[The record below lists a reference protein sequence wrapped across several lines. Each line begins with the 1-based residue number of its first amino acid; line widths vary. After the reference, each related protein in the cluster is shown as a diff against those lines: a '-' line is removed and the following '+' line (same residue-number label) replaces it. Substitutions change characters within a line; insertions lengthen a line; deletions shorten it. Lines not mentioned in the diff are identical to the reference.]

1 MPGDQVIFARV
12 IGVHIADWA
21 ITDGLLDIRKTKPIA
36 RCGYYQYAVIEDT
49 FDMIIPGSWKTRAGL
64 EGSAKL
70 NAELAQLQAN
80 GNHDGHA
87 DDNGTREEEVM
98 LLRSTH

>member
-1 MPGDQVIFARV
+1 
-12 IGVHIADWA
+12 VHIADWA

-70 NAELAQLQAN
+70 NAELAN
-80 GNHDGHA
+80 EKGDGERA
-87 DDNGTREEEVM
+87 KDEVVP
-98 LLRSTH
+98 LRPSERVAA